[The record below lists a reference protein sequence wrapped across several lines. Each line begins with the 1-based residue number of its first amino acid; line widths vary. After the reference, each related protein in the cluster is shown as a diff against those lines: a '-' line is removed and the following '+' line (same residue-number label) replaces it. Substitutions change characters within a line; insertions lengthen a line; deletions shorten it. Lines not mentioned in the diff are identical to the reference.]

1 MKISAGSKKSS
12 GWSREMVELP
22 LRYAEVFEKLGIEA
36 PKGVLLYGPPGT
48 GKTLIARAIAS
59 ETKLHFIRVNGP
71 EIIHKFYGESEA
83 RLREIFEEASL
94 KAPSVIFIDEIDAIA
109 PKRAEV
115 LGDVEKR
122 VVAQLLAL
130 MDGMVSRGHVIV
142 IGATNIPEVI
152 DPALRRPGRFD
163 REVVIPVPNVEGR
176 RAILKIHSSRMPLA
190 PDVDLDRLA
199 GITHAFVG
207 ADIEALCKE
216 AGMVALR
223 RYMSLEGENHLET
236 VLQTT
241 EALQITM
248 DDFLKGLREVEPTAT
263 REFFTERSTVKWDD
277 IGGLHKIKESLIS
290 IVEWPAKY
298 PELFAA
304 AKVMP
309 PRGILFSGPSGTGKT
324 LMAKALAGETGL
336 NFITISVPILFSKW
350 LGESEKALHQI
361 FKKAKQSAPCI
372 LFFDEI
378 DTLGVTRHVSSEG
391 AAAVERVVS
400 QFFNELDSL
409 SDLSQVIVLGATN
422 REDILDPALTR
433 SGRLDYVIPFPVSDE
448 QDRLEIFQVHLRD
461 KPLGGDGGFDGTRPI
476 DGRDGCFSDC
486 LCLQNGCDARH
497 RRIDSC
503 PGERTFGEI
512 FDERRSLSGGH
523 KDRSGKGGHLSM
535 LKEVRKKRAYEDIV
549 TQIQDL
555 IKKGRLKQGDQL
567 PNEKELSETFK
578 VSRST
583 VREAILSL
591 ETLSLVERRQGDG
604 TYVIDSHEDALVS
617 PLATALFGAKDDLID
632 IFYLRKIIEPEVAQI
647 AAENATAEEI
657 EELEKILREQEDEV
671 TRGGQEGQKD
681 TTFHHLLARMAKNRV
696 LERLSLALVDLLSET
711 RDEYLQ
717 SEERKRGSLK
727 GHHRILDTI
736 KAHNGRAARTAMLKH
751 LADVEKSVFNKK
763 RGGGKKSRE

>member
-1 MKISAGSKKSS
+1 MDGTLELKVSEALAEDVGKGLARLDPNDIKAINAVLGDVIEINGEKLTVARITGTFPQFLGKRLIQIDGITRENAKAFVGGTVKVRKAIRKTASTVVISPLDFTHILPEEKEVDQFARVLQGLSVILGDKINVPFLAGKERLFQVEATSPSGGVIINQQTKFVLKKPDFTLEPASRVS
-12 GWSREMVELP
+12 YENIGGLEKELRLVREMVELP

-236 VLQTT
+236 VLETT

-461 KPLGGDGGFDGTRPI
+461 KPLGGDVDLTELVRLTEGMVASQIAFV
-476 DGRDGCFSDC
+476 C
-486 LCLQNGCDARH
+486 
-497 RRIDSC
+497 
-503 PGERTFGEI
+503 RTAA
-512 FDERRSLSGGH
+512 
-523 KDRSGKGGHLSM
+523 M
-535 LKEVRKKRAYEDIV
+535 LAIAE
-549 TQIQDL
+549 L
-555 IKKGRLKQGDQL
+555 IHAPEKGRS
-567 PNEKELSETFK
+567 EKFSMNAVHFQEAI
-578 VSRST
+578 RT
-583 VREAILSL
+583 VRE
-591 ETLSLVERRQGDG
+591 
-604 TYVIDSHEDALVS
+604 
-617 PLATALFGAKDDLID
+617 
-632 IFYLRKIIEPEVAQI
+632 
-647 AAENATAEEI
+647 
-657 EELEKILREQEDEV
+657 RE
-671 TRGGQEGQKD
+671 GIS
-681 TTFHHLLARMAKNRV
+681 AC
-696 LERLSLALVDLLSET
+696 
-711 RDEYLQ
+711 
-717 SEERKRGSLK
+717 
-727 GHHRILDTI
+727 
-736 KAHNGRAARTAMLKH
+736 
-751 LADVEKSVFNKK
+751 
-763 RGGGKKSRE
+763 

>member
-1 MKISAGSKKSS
+1 MDGTLELKVNEALAEDVGKGLARLDPNDIKAINAVLGDVIEITGEKLTVARITGTFPQFLGKRLIQIDGVTRENAKAFVGGTVRVKKAIRKTAATVVISPLDFTISLPDDKEIDQFARVLQGLSVILGDKINVPFLAGKERLFQVEATSPSGGVIINQQTKFILKKPDFTLEPASRVS
-12 GWSREMVELP
+12 YEHIGGLENELRLVREMVELP

-71 EIIHKFYGESEA
+71 EIIHKYYGESEA

-199 GITHAFVG
+199 RITHAFVG

-223 RYMSLEGENHLET
+223 RYLSLEGENHLDA

-263 REFFTERSTVKWDD
+263 REFFTERSMVKWED
-277 IGGLHKIKESLIS
+277 IGGLHKIKEALIS

-336 NFITISVPILFSKW
+336 NFISISVPILFSKW

-378 DTLGVTRHVSSEG
+378 DTLGVTRHVTSEG

-400 QFFNELDSL
+400 QFFNELDNL

-422 REDILDPALTR
+422 RADVLDPSLTR

-461 KPLGGDGGFDGTRPI
+461 KPLAGDVNLAELVGLTDGMVASQI
-476 DGRDGCFSDC
+476 AFVC
-486 LCLQNGCDARH
+486 
-497 RRIDSC
+497 
-503 PGERTFGEI
+503 
-512 FDERRSLSGGH
+512 RSAA
-523 KDRSGKGGHLSM
+523 M
-535 LKEVRKKRAYEDIV
+535 LAISEL
-549 TQIQDL
+549 IQTPE
-555 IKKGRLKQGDQL
+555 KGR
-567 PNEKELSETFK
+567 SET
-578 VSRST
+578 VSLNAAHFRD
-583 VREAILSL
+583 AI
-591 ETLSLVERRQGDG
+591 R
-604 TYVIDSHEDALVS
+604 
-617 PLATALFGAKDDLID
+617 
-632 IFYLRKIIEPEVAQI
+632 
-647 AAENATAEEI
+647 
-657 EELEKILREQEDEV
+657 ILRE
-671 TRGGQEGQKD
+671 REG
-681 TTFHHLLARMAKNRV
+681 
-696 LERLSLALVDLLSET
+696 
-711 RDEYLQ
+711 
-717 SEERKRGSLK
+717 
-727 GHHRILDTI
+727 
-736 KAHNGRAARTAMLKH
+736 TAPC
-751 LADVEKSVFNKK
+751 
-763 RGGGKKSRE
+763 

>member
-1 MKISAGSKKSS
+1 MDGTLELKVSEALAEDVGKGLARLDPNDIKAINAVLGDVIEINGEKLTVARITGTFPQFLGKRLIQIDGITRENAKAFVGGTVKVRKAIRKTASTVVISPLDFTHILPEEKEVDQFARVLQGLSVILGDKINVPFLAGKERLFQVEATSPSGGVIINQQTKFVLKKPDFTLEPASRVS
-12 GWSREMVELP
+12 YENIGGLEKELRLVREMIELP
-22 LRYAEVFEKLGIEA
+22 LRHPEIFERLGIEP

-59 ETKLHFIRVNGP
+59 ETKLHFIRINGP

-236 VLQTT
+236 VLETT

-336 NFITISVPILFSKW
+336 NFISISVPILFSKW

-461 KPLGGDGGFDGTRPI
+461 KPLGGDVDLTELVRLTEGMVASQIAFV
-476 DGRDGCFSDC
+476 C
-486 LCLQNGCDARH
+486 
-497 RRIDSC
+497 
-503 PGERTFGEI
+503 RTAA
-512 FDERRSLSGGH
+512 
-523 KDRSGKGGHLSM
+523 M
-535 LKEVRKKRAYEDIV
+535 LAIAE
-549 TQIQDL
+549 L
-555 IKKGRLKQGDQL
+555 IHAPEKGRS
-567 PNEKELSETFK
+567 EKFSMNAAHFQ
-578 VSRST
+578 
-583 VREAILSL
+583 EAIR
-591 ETLSLVERRQGDG
+591 TVQ
-604 TYVIDSHEDALVS
+604 A
-617 PLATALFGAKDDLID
+617 
-632 IFYLRKIIEPEVAQI
+632 
-647 AAENATAEEI
+647 
-657 EELEKILREQEDEV
+657 RE
-671 TRGGQEGQKD
+671 
-681 TTFHHLLARMAKNRV
+681 
-696 LERLSLALVDLLSET
+696 S
-711 RDEYLQ
+711 
-717 SEERKRGSLK
+717 
-727 GHHRILDTI
+727 
-736 KAHNGRAARTAMLKH
+736 KA
-751 LADVEKSVFNKK
+751 SC
-763 RGGGKKSRE
+763 